1 MNEEPVE
8 QNEVDIFIQNVDIF
22 IQNVDIFT
30 QNEEDICI
38 QNENEEDIFIQNKED
53 IFIKNDV
60 DIFIQKDVD
69 IFIQNEE
76 DIFIQNEEDIFIQNE
91 VDIYSLNEVDIYSK
105 GVMDSSRIEQN
116 KSGRDDKNKIE
127 ILDIFQHLNTKLPEG
142 CLVNEG
148 HIQIE
153 FSDRSKKTHG
163 FKKKNQLPKPDT
175 KDTMTKDDLLKICHE
190 VQKLSKH
197 LYRGWRFTRI
207 IISKDDHLYDVLG
220 GLARMAKESK
230 HPQGWMTRRVG
241 HRKSVCPMDG
251 RSNLQSRLHQ
261 PTMYLIFHRKR

>member
-1 MNEEPVE
+1 
-8 QNEVDIFIQNVDIF
+8 
-22 IQNVDIFT
+22 
-30 QNEEDICI
+30 
-38 QNENEEDIFIQNKED
+38 
-53 IFIKNDV
+53 
-60 DIFIQKDVD
+60 
-69 IFIQNEE
+69 
-76 DIFIQNEEDIFIQNE
+76 
-91 VDIYSLNEVDIYSK
+91 
-105 GVMDSSRIEQN
+105 MDSSRIEQN

-163 FKKKNQLPKPDT
+163 FKKKNQLPKRDT
-175 KDTMTKDDLLKICHE
+175 KDTMTKDDLLEICHE

-230 HPQGWMTRRVG
+230 HSSGMDDQKGWPQKECLPDGWKVKSSKPATSTYNVSYLPSEKMSVLTEQSFSYKTEEELKKHIAETVYQEGNIDVDPYCAIIDTGCPKTVCGKPFIDAFIESRGAGEVIK
-241 HRKSVCPMDG
+241 RKFED
-251 RSNLQSRLHQ
+251 
-261 PTMYLIFHRKR
+261 